1 MKNKIKILI
10 ADDSADCSYTLSTY
24 LSSQEEVETVLVASD
39 GVEAC
44 EKILTEKPDVVLLD
58 IIMPQLDGL
67 GVLERL
73 AQENITLPY
82 IIMISAVG
90 QDTITAKAL
99 SMGAQFYVL
108 KPFKMDVLM
117 KRIKEFVLKKEE
129 LGQVLTFKSGIDN
142 GGVVKNNFVD
152 IDRNASKE
160 DILEKRVTNI
170 IHEVGVPAHLKG
182 YQYIRDAI
190 IMSVNNVEVIN
201 QITKQLYPDLAK
213 KHKTTPSRVE
223 RAIRHAIEVAWNRGQ
238 IDAVESIFG
247 YTVNSNKG
255 KPTNSE
261 FIAMIADKL
270 RLDLRT
276 SA

>member
-10 ADDSADCSYTLSTY
+10 ADDSVDCSYTLSTY

-39 GVEAC
+39 GIEAC

-129 LGQVLTFKSGIDN
+129 LGQVLTFKSGI
-142 GGVVKNNFVD
+142 
-152 IDRNASKE
+152 E
-160 DILEKRVTNI
+160 
-170 IHEVGVPAHLKG
+170 
-182 YQYIRDAI
+182 
-190 IMSVNNVEVIN
+190 
-201 QITKQLYPDLAK
+201 ITEQL
-213 KHKTTPSRVE
+213 
-223 RAIRHAIEVAWNRGQ
+223 
-238 IDAVESIFG
+238 
-247 YTVNSNKG
+247 
-255 KPTNSE
+255 
-261 FIAMIADKL
+261 
-270 RLDLRT
+270 
-276 SA
+276 

>member
-170 IHEVGVPAHLKG
+170 IHEVGVPAHIKG